1 MAEEGRSGIR
11 RRIVL
16 SIFLT
21 GTESF
26 IGRVLLDACRAQG
39 IAVTGIDSQSAGND
53 GSTKADIR
61 DAAIADL
68 IPEGATV
75 IHLAAVSRDPD
86 CRADPKSAFDINVNG
101 TLNVAA
107 AAQARGAA
115 QLIFASSEWV
125 YGDVRNDEVQREDQ
139 AIDVTTMK
147 SEYALTKIVAEQL
160 LRLTCDLPA
169 VTVLRFGIVYG
180 PRPSNWSAVE
190 ALFNAV
196 RTRDE
201 VTVGAKA
208 TARRFI
214 HVDDIVAGLLASR
227 GRQGFEVFN
236 LSGDRPVTLGEIVET
251 SAKVLGRSVSVAESN
266 PAQPSIRNPDNGMAR
281 GALGWAPRLD
291 IEAGLD
297 DLRRFFQ
304 TMPGG

>member
-1 MAEEGRSGIR
+1 
-11 RRIVL
+11 L
-16 SIFLT
+16 SLFLT

-26 IGRVLLDACRAQG
+26 IGRVLLDACHAQN
-39 IAVTGIDSQSAGND
+39 IEVTGIDSQGLGTDVSRQ
-53 GSTKADIR
+53 ADIR
-61 DAAIADL
+61 DPAIADL
-68 IPEGATV
+68 VPEGATV

-86 CRADPKSAFDINVNG
+86 CRADPKGAFDINVSG

-107 AAQARGAA
+107 AAQARGAS

-125 YGDVRNDEVQREDQ
+125 YGDVRNDEVQLENQ
-139 AIDVTTMK
+139 VIDVTAMK

-160 LRLTCDLPA
+160 LKLTCTLPA

-201 VTVGAKA
+201 VTVGARA

-214 HVDDIVAGLLASR
+214 HVDDIAAGMLASR

-236 LSGDRPVTLGEIVET
+236 LSGDRPVTLGEIVDT
-251 SAKVLGRSVSVAESN
+251 SAQVLGRTVSVAESN
-266 PAQPSIRNPDNGMAR
+266 PSQPSVRNPDNAAAR
-281 GALGWAPRLD
+281 AALDWAPRID
-291 IEAGLD
+291 IAAGLGE
-297 DLRRFFQ
+297 LRRFFDA
-304 TMPGG
+304 MPGE